1 MSDKQRT
8 IKKSVTLSGKGLHT
22 GYAVDLTFQPAPEN
36 HGIKFQRI
44 DLDERPIIPASV
56 DKVVDTSRGTTLEER
71 GVKVH
76 TIEHVMASLVG
87 LGIDNVLLE
96 VSGPEMPIMDGS
108 SKLIVEAL
116 KKAGTVEQE
125 ADRDY
130 YYIKEPTAY
139 RDEQN
144 GIELIAYPDDGF
156 SINVLIDYD
165 SKVLGNQYA
174 YYDTSTDFEKEI
186 APCRTFV
193 FFHELEFL
201 RKNNLIKGG
210 DLANAIVIMEK
221 KVEQEELDRM
231 ADLFDKPHVKV
242 KPEGILSNIDLR
254 FGNEPARHKLLDIM
268 GDLALVGKPIKGR
281 ILAMR
286 PGHYANTQFAG
297 IVKDLIKKETT
308 RVDVPE
314 YDPNQEPVF
323 DINQIKQMLP
333 HRPPF
338 LLVDKIVEMEDK
350 HVVGVKNVTMNE
362 GFFVGHF
369 PEEPV
374 MPGVLQVEAMAQ
386 VGGLLILNMVDE
398 PEKYTTYF
406 LRIDKVRFKRKV
418 VPGDTIVFR
427 LALTAP
433 FRRGIAVMM
442 GQGFVGDNLV
452 IEGELMAQVVKNK

>member
-174 YYDTSTDFEKEI
+174 YYDTNTDFEKEI

-210 DLANAIVIMEK
+210 IWQM
-221 KVEQEELDRM
+221 
-231 ADLFDKPHVKV
+231 P
-242 KPEGILSNIDLR
+242 LSLWSSR
-254 FGNEPARHKLLDIM
+254 
-268 GDLALVGKPIKGR
+268 
-281 ILAMR
+281 
-286 PGHYANTQFAG
+286 
-297 IVKDLIKKETT
+297 
-308 RVDVPE
+308 
-314 YDPNQEPVF
+314 
-323 DINQIKQMLP
+323 
-333 HRPPF
+333 
-338 LLVDKIVEMEDK
+338 
-350 HVVGVKNVTMNE
+350 
-362 GFFVGHF
+362 
-369 PEEPV
+369 
-374 MPGVLQVEAMAQ
+374 
-386 VGGLLILNMVDE
+386 
-398 PEKYTTYF
+398 
-406 LRIDKVRFKRKV
+406 
-418 VPGDTIVFR
+418 
-427 LALTAP
+427 
-433 FRRGIAVMM
+433 
-442 GQGFVGDNLV
+442 
-452 IEGELMAQVVKNK
+452 